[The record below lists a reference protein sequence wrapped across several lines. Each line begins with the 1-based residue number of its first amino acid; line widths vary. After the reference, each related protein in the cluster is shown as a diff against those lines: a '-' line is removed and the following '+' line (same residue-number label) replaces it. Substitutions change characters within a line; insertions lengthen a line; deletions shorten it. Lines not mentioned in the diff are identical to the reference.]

1 MCPLEEEGQMG
12 ISKRAAAAGSL
23 AALALSGCYVVPIA
37 PDGTP
42 LYPALAVPAPF
53 AYTPPAAPVHVAP
66 AAVATPQPGGVAAI
80 PGPPA
85 PAVLQARLYPSNDAA
100 TKVGMLSGSVT
111 NMMTGKGRFQL
122 EYRGEVLVGEAT
134 RVPGDDRAGVANA
147 FGDRGTFMN
156 CTYRMTTP
164 YQGTGT
170 CELSTGARYQVH
182 LGG

>member
-1 MCPLEEEGQMG
+1 MG
-12 ISKRAAAAGSL
+12 ISKRVAGAGAF

-42 LYPALAVPAPF
+42 VYPYPAYPINVPAPLVV
-53 AYTPPAAPVHVAP
+53 PVPAAAAAASHAQPQPVL
-66 AAVATPQPGGVAAI
+66 ATPA
-80 PGPPA
+80 A

-100 TKVGMLSGSVT
+100 TRVGMLSGTVT

-122 EYRGEVLVGEAT
+122 DYRGEVLVGEAT
-134 RVPGDDRAGVANA
+134 RVPGDDRSGVANA
-147 FGDRGTFMN
+147 YGDRGTYMN

-164 YQGTGT
+164 FQGTGA
-170 CELSTGARYQVH
+170 CNLSTGAQYQVH